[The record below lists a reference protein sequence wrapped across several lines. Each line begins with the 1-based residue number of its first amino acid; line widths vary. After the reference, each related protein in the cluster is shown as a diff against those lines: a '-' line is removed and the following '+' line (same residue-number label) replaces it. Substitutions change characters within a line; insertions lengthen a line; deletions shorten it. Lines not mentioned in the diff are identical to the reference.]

1 MKFISSLEVATVAF
15 WKHTYHLVWA
25 TKGRQPWI
33 LPEFEARLYAYLASK
48 AGEFDA
54 FLHAI
59 GGTEEHVHVVGSI
72 PPKHAVAAFVKSL
85 KGSSAHFVNH
95 VICPPAFHFAWQ
107 EGYGSLTVGER
118 QRVVAVEYVLRQ
130 KEHHRH
136 GTTNA
141 WLERCEPL
149 PEPENADAIDGE
161 LSLREAG
168 VDYEVDPFDAFPF

>member
-1 MKFISSLEVATVAF
+1 MVEEAPVAF

-59 GGTEEHVHVVGSI
+59 GGMEDHLHVVGSI
-72 PPKHAVAAFVKSL
+72 PPKYAVADFMKSL

-95 VICPPAFHFAWQ
+95 VICPPGFHFVWQ
-107 EGYGSLTVGER
+107 EGYGSLTVGES
-118 QRVVAVEYVLRQ
+118 QRSIAVDYVLRQ
-130 KEHHRH
+130 KEHHRQ

-149 PEPENADAIDGE
+149 PAPEDESTRDGKS
-161 LSLREAG
+161 SLREAG
-168 VDYEVDPFDAFPF
+168 VDYEVDPFGAFPF